1 MNLQIIIS
9 GIGGQ
14 GVLFAT
20 KVLSQMALSKELK
33 VIGSETHG
41 MAQRGGSVTSHLKI
55 GDFLSP
61 LVRSGTADIIYA
73 FDKTESLR
81 TLPFIKEDGVCF
93 VNSSAVDFLSTKI
106 RQHLTKNNIEIFHLD
121 ADKIALELGMPLSVN
136 LVLLGFSITSNRLP
150 FSLTEMEQ
158 TIKKIT
164 PSRFLEMNLKAFRS
178 GVESWKG

>member
-20 KVLSQMALSKELK
+20 KVLSQTALSKGFK
-33 VIGSETHG
+33 MIGSETHG

-55 GDFLSP
+55 GDFLNP
-61 LVRSGTADIIYA
+61 LIRTGTADIIYA
-73 FDKTESLR
+73 FDETEFLR
-81 TLPFIKEDGVCF
+81 ALPFIKEDGVCF
-93 VNSSAVDFLSTKI
+93 VNSNAGDFLCTKI
-106 RQHLTKNNIEIFHLD
+106 RQHLTKNNIEVSHLD
-121 ADKIALELGMPLSVN
+121 ADKIALKLGMPLSVN
-136 LVLLGFSITSNRLP
+136 LVLLGFSIASNRLP

-164 PSRFLEMNLKAFRS
+164 PGRFLEMNFKAFRS
-178 GVESWKG
+178 GVASWKG